1 MAAVSA
7 PHDRGPF
14 TSASNP
20 QRTQDTW
27 DFSVPVSHEVSW
39 SSRVSF
45 VSSSFCTVR
54 GRLLLQW
61 PNGSAIRMYCLEPTT
76 VVSLSCLHVMDYSI
90 VEISPSRSPTRQTTI
105 IHDHRHPRNNN
116 KGENNTNNKMTVTP
130 EVIILMELQDRK
142 RAS

>member
-45 VSSSFCTVR
+45 VSSSFCTVKS
-54 GRLLLQW
+54 RLLLQW
-61 PNGSAIRMYCLEPTT
+61 PNGSAIRMYSLEPTT
-76 VVSLSCLHVMDYSI
+76 VVLSSRLHLMDYSI
-90 VEISPSRSPTRQTTI
+90 VEISPSQSLTRQTTI
-105 IHDHRHPRNNN
+105 IHGHRHPRNHN
-116 KGENNTNNKMTVTP
+116 KGENNTNNRMTSTP
-130 EVIILMELQDRK
+130 GVIIVMELQDRK
-142 RAS
+142 RSY